1 MKDEFANF
9 PLNVPDEIKEVILNE
24 YGCWLTKHGKLHSR
38 TFKLKAPQF
47 LIKWLADNDL
57 PYGIITYIYKY
68 KPSRIDIPHCKVCGK
83 QLTMRQLLLDKHHCS
98 KKCIANSQSVK

>member
-38 TFKLKAPQF
+38 TFKL
-47 LIKWLADNDL
+47 N
-57 PYGIITYIYKY
+57 G
-68 KPSRIDIPHCKVCGK
+68 
-83 QLTMRQLLLDKHHCS
+83 
-98 KKCIANSQSVK
+98 